1 MLLEPLICMP
11 QAWTFVWQR
20 FGVHFF
26 QGTLGIG
33 DMDRL
38 ESEGDRW
45 HAAHPGQ
52 LIEMVVI
59 FPSDARM
66 NTTERERMIRLM
78 KRREKSRLAS
88 ATVILAEGI
97 TGAMHRSVLT
107 GLMLIARPP
116 HPAKVCAT
124 IPDAIAFLMPHLRSL
139 CDPRATHA
147 SMVVALDEARAA
159 FEARAR

>member
-1 MLLEPLICMP
+1 MRLEPLIRMP
-11 QAWTFVWQR
+11 RAWTFVWQR
-20 FGVHFF
+20 FGAHFF
-26 QGTLGIG
+26 QGALTVA

-45 HAAHPGQ
+45 HAANPGQ

-59 FPSDARM
+59 LPSDARM
-66 NTTERERMIRLM
+66 NSEERERMVRLM
-78 KRREKSRLAS
+78 KRREKSRVAS
-88 ATVILAEGI
+88 ATVIFAEGI

-116 HPAKVCAT
+116 HPAKVCANF
-124 IPDAIAFLMPHLRSL
+124 PDAIAFLMPHLRTL

-147 SMVVALDEARAA
+147 SVLVALDEARAA
-159 FEARAR
+159 FDARER